1 MKVGDLVKGKA
12 NPLMQ
17 RPVIDRGPASCGV
30 VIKMSRTGH
39 KTHSAEVLWTDG
51 EVRWLDT
58 QLLEIINEQ
67 D

>member
-12 NPLMQ
+12 NPLKQ
-17 RPVIDRGPASCGV
+17 RPFMERGTGSCGV

-51 EVRWLDT
+51 DT
-58 QLLEIINEQ
+58 GWFDTKLLEVINEQ